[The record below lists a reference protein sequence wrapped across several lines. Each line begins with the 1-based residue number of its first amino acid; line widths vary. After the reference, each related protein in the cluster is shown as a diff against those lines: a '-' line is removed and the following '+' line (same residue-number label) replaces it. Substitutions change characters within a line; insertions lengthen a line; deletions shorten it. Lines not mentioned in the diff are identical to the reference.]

1 MSKLRPLF
9 KNNEFEGIYMVP
21 GSPFLYIE
29 ALRMLVLADL
39 HLGFEEAV
47 ARGLDYMQQRSSYAV
62 GMFIPRIQL
71 HKIKEYLDLAF
82 NVAHDIRKV
91 LINGDLKHAFDRLL
105 RQERKEIKDL
115 LDYLLRRG
123 VEETII
129 VRGNHDNYLP
139 FVLKDYGIEP
149 VREYFIEINDKKI
162 LFTHGHYE
170 LDISGYDLIIIGH
183 EHPSLK
189 CFATYRFPAFLKIPT
204 KTGNYIIV
212 LPASSPYHPGTT
224 VSLYLENYL
233 SPLLKKYAIIGE
245 ARPIIWI
252 ELGETIDIT
261 TSLASTTYTSLEI
274 IDIDFYKL
282 DKKEVAV
289 MEFSDLETALI
300 ICGLY

>member
-1 MSKLRPLF
+1 MCKLRPLF
-9 KNNEFEGIYMVP
+9 KNGEFEGIYMVP

-47 ARGLDYMQQRSSYAV
+47 ARGLDYTQQRSSYVV
-62 GMFIPRIQL
+62 GMFIPKIQL
-71 HKIKEYLDLAF
+71 RRIKEYLDLAF
-82 NVAHDIRKV
+82 NTVGDVEKV

-115 LDYLLRRG
+115 LDYLLGRG
-123 VEETII
+123 VEEIII

-139 FVLKDYGIEP
+139 LVLKDYGIEP
-149 VREYFIEINDKKI
+149 IHEYIVEINGKKV

-204 KTGNYIIV
+204 KTSNYIVI
-212 LPASSPYHPGTT
+212 LPASSPYHPGTA

-245 ARPIIWI
+245 ARPIIWM
-252 ELGETIDIT
+252 ELGESTDIT
-261 TSLASTTYTSLEI
+261 MSLVDAAYRTLEI
-274 IDIDFYKL
+274 INIDVYKL
-282 DKKEVAV
+282 DKKEVAII
-289 MEFSDLETALI
+289 EFSDIETALI